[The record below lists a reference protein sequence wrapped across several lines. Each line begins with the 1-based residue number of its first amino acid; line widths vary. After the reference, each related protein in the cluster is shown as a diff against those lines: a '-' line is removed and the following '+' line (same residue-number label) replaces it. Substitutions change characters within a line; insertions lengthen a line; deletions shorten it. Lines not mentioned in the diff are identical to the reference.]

1 MWKKSVVSR
10 EMVMRESLSRLAFE
24 DIRHALDMEL
34 DIEKAEHGTYKNN
47 PYKSLETMQG
57 FSLFCQGIAH
67 ERNSGWFKKAYRLL
81 LQKIYN

>member
-10 EMVMRESLSRLAFE
+10 EMVMRESRSRLAFE
-24 DIRHALDMEL
+24 DIRHAL

-67 ERNSGWFKKAYRLL
+67 ERNSGWVKKDFRLRFKNFITNRV
-81 LQKIYN
+81 